1 MIYTSEIR
9 KGLCI
14 RFNNDIFKVVEFQ
27 HVKPGKGPAF
37 IRTKLKSVTTGRVI
51 DNTFT
56 SGHKLDDVRV
66 ETARYQFL
74 YRDDKTYHFMHVEDF
89 NQVQVQQNSIE
100 NPTFLKEGEFAQ
112 IAINME
118 DGNPLSVDLPPNV
131 VLEVIE
137 VEPGV
142 KGNTANNPTKPAI
155 LETGAKVNVPLF
167 INQGDKIKV
176 DTAKGVY
183 QERVKI

>member
-1 MIYTSEIR
+1 MVHTSEIR

-14 RFNNDIFKVVEFQ
+14 RYNNDIFKVIEFQ

-66 ETARYQFL
+66 ETSKYQFL
-74 YRDDKTYHFMHVEDF
+74 YKDDKSYYFMNVKDF
-89 NQVQVQQNSIE
+89 NQVQVQQNSIA
-100 NPTFLKEGEFAQ
+100 NHTLLKEGEFAQ
-112 IAINME
+112 ISIDIE
-118 DGNPLSVDLPPNV
+118 DGTPLSVDLPPNV
-131 VLEVIE
+131 ILEVVE

-167 INQGDKIKV
+167 INQGDKIRV

-183 QERVKI
+183 QERVKV